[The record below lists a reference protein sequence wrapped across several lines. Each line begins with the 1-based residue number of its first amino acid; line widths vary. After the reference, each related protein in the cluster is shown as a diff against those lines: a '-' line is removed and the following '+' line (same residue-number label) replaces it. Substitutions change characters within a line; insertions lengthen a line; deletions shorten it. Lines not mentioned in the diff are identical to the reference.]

1 MIYTGELSVEP
12 NEFNL
17 RIDRM
22 IVKPRKISFDC
33 YGRLY
38 SDRSPWNF
46 SGVAVKQPE
55 GHFKAEQVDD
65 NGGIIAVYIFKPTC
79 SVEACQLE
87 GFWFEKEYGSDAEVW
102 RFSGSL
108 EPF

>member
-17 RIDRM
+17 CIKRM
-22 IVKPRKISFDC
+22 IVKPKKISFDC
-33 YGRLY
+33 YGRMY
-38 SDRSPWNF
+38 SDRSPWDF
-46 SGVAVKQPE
+46 SDVAFRQPG
-55 GHFKAEQVDD
+55 GHYKAEQVDD
-65 NGGIIAVYIFKPTC
+65 DGGLIAVYLFKPRC
-79 SVEACQLE
+79 SVETCQLE
-87 GFWFEKEYGSDAEVW
+87 GFWYEKEYGSDAEVW